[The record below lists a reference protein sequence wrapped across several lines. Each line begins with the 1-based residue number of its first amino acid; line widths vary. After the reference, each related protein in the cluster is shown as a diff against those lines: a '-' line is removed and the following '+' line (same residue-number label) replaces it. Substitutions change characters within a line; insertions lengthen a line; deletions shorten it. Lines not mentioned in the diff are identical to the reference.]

1 MDIAVRR
8 VNSVDTNY
16 GTALKTIHR
25 PILLSLD
32 IIFFPENLQFGYQ
45 LHE

>member
-16 GTALKTIHR
+16 GMALKYRRLHNTVVTVCKLAL
-25 PILLSLD
+25 PID
-32 IIFFPENLQFGYQ
+32 IRYND
-45 LHE
+45 